1 MNPWQI
7 KWVRL
12 LSLTLILLGSE
23 GKDDVWDFLV
33 SRTTVVIKNNV
44 QPETYLTVHCKSED
58 DDLKAHVLPYNGYF
72 KFDFIPSAFKRTLF
86 YCRME
91 WNGKSH
97 WFDASQKVTK
107 ACKGFVGP
115 DEDWPSSAKAEG
127 SLTAGPTHQA
137 GTKVGLIDPTVPSGR
152 AVAQRI
158 KVTLGITC

>member
-7 KWVRL
+7 KWVCL
-12 LSLTLILLGSE
+12 LSLTLLLVGSE

-33 SRTTVVIKNNV
+33 SKTTVVIKNNV
-44 QPETYLTVHCKSED
+44 QPETALTVHCKSED

-97 WFDASQKVTK
+97 WFDVYDGERDSGAFFDNFVAWSIMASGPCTSYKLDSPGLNS
-107 ACKGFVGP
+107 ACYPWK
-115 DEDWPSSAKAEG
+115 
-127 SLTAGPTHQA
+127 TH
-137 GTKVGLIDPTVPSGR
+137 P
-152 AVAQRI
+152 
-158 KVTLGITC
+158 